1 MSTRRVLV
9 VDDEQDIRVV
19 SRMSLEKVGGWEV
32 LEADSGV
39 AGLELAERER
49 PDAILL
55 DAMMPEMDGPAT
67 IERLKADEAT
77 REIPVV
83 FLTAKLQPSE
93 RERYLE
99 LGAEGVLAKPFDP
112 MTLPDD
118 VAELLGWSR

>member
-1 MSTRRVLV
+1 MSEQTILV
-9 VDDEQDIRVV
+9 IDDEQDIRMV
-19 SRMSLEKVGGWEV
+19 SRMSLERVGGWRV
-32 LEADSGV
+32 LEAESG
-39 AGLELAERER
+39 ARGLELAAAEQ

-55 DAMMPEMDGPAT
+55 DSMMPEMDGPAT

-77 REIPVV
+77 KAIPVV

-93 RERYLE
+93 RQRYVD

-118 VAELLGWSR
+118 VAGLLGWTR

>member
-1 MSTRRVLV
+1 MSTPRILV
-9 VDDEQDIRVV
+9 IDDEADIRVV

-32 LEADSGV
+32 LEADSG
-39 AGLELAERER
+39 ARGIELAEAER

-67 IERLKADEAT
+67 IQKLKAAVAT

-83 FLTAKLQPSE
+83 FLTAKLQPAE
-93 RERYLE
+93 RERYVE
-99 LGAEGVLAKPFDP
+99 LGAVGVLAKPFDP

-118 VAELLGWSR
+118 VAATLGWSR